1 MQVTPYQNSNQ
12 SKRQQV
18 ERMFDAIAPR
28 YDLLNHTLSLGIDVF
43 WRRKAVSLLKPR
55 KPLFIVDIAT
65 GTGDFA
71 YEALKLQPQK
81 IIGVDISE
89 GMLTVGRA
97 KMKARDVDSIIELKQ
112 GDSENLPFETDSVDA
127 ITVGFGVRNFEN
139 LEKGLSEILRI
150 LKPGGQVVILE
161 PASPSAFPLKQL
173 FNFYFSNILPLIGR
187 LVSRSKE
194 AYEYLPNSVK
204 AFPNGPEF
212 VTICQRV
219 GFKNCYWK
227 PLTFGICSLYLL
239 EK

>member
-1 MQVTPYQNSNQ
+1 MQVTPYQNSDQ

-18 ERMFDAIAPR
+18 EQMFDAIAPR
-28 YDLLNHTLSLGIDVF
+28 YDLLNHTLSLGIDVL
-43 WRRKAVSLLKPR
+43 WRRTAIALLKAR
-55 KPLFIVDIAT
+55 NPLFIVDIAT

-71 YEALKLQPQK
+71 YEALKLRPNK

-89 GMLTVGRA
+89 GMLAVGRA
-97 KMKARDVDSIIELKQ
+97 KMKARAVESVIELRQ

-127 ITVGFGVRNFEN
+127 ITVGFGVRNFEH
-139 LEKGLSEILRI
+139 LEKGLGEILRV
-150 LKPGGQVVILE
+150 LKPGGQAVILE
-161 PASPSAFPLKQL
+161 PASPSAFPLKQI

-212 VTICQRV
+212 VQICQQV
-219 GFKNCYWK
+219 GFKNCQWK